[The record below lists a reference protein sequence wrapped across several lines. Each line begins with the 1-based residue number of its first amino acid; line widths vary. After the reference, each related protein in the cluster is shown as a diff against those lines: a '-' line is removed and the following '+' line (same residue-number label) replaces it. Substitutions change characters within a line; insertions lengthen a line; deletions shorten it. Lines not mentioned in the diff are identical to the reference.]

1 MNRKIRYLAGIAA
14 LLPSLLAGCCAAK
27 IIEVMQD
34 ADVEVELR

>member
-14 LLPSLLAGCCAAK
+14 LLLGLLAGGCAAK
-27 IIEVMQD
+27 IIEVMQE